1 MDITKIPFEVGL
13 VEFGSVRR
21 CRYIDSDT
29 HVLTV
34 AGDQYKSLAGVECVK
49 LLKTS
54 IQCNDLRFRSPVSV
68 AVLCVLKVGI

>member
-1 MDITKIPFEVGL
+1 MDITKIPFDLKL
-13 VEFGSVRR
+13 VEYGFMQ
-21 CRYIDSDT
+21 RYRYLDSET
-29 HVLTV
+29 HVLTMP
-34 AGDQYKSLAGVECVK
+34 GDQYKSLAGVECVK

>member
-1 MDITKIPFEVGL
+1 MEITRIPFDLKMIDYG
-13 VEFGSVRR
+13 FKRMY
-21 CRYIDSDT
+21 RYIDSDT